1 MVLTISQESRIQ
13 KLSERSERLARHA
26 ANCEALAAAYV
37 RRRGKLPRMIRFD
50 LDDLL
55 QSEGMAAQLWEEGF
69 NADRYLDTLPIVS
82 QRRYRLI

>member
-1 MVLTISQESRIQ
+1 MVLTLTQESRMQ
-13 KLSERSERLARHA
+13 KLGARSERLARHA

-50 LDDLL
+50 INDLI
-55 QSEGMAAQLWEEGF
+55 QGEGMAAQLWDERF
-69 NADRYLDTLPIVS
+69 DADHYLDSLPIVS